1 MEESDEDT
9 TGMENMREKTCK
21 VVSLELA
28 RIETDEREFYLEKF
42 LP

>member
-1 MEESDEDT
+1 MEESGEDT

-21 VVSLELA
+21 VVCFELA

>member
-1 MEESDEDT
+1 MEESGEDT
-9 TGMENMREKTCK
+9 TGMENMREKTGK
-21 VVSLELA
+21 VGSLELA